1 MDRDYCISRNGT
13 CIRTL
18 VGCIDYRCGFDCDE
32 RCSNE
37 EQEEGER
44 VSNSDHHSNEMQL
57 LRGAVKPTAITGLI
71 SIIVS
76 AILAGLPGFYGALLA
91 QFIVVIFFTVT
102 LGVSKISKDLDPLST
117 MGLALF
123 SYTTKLL
130 FVGLFLWAI
139 TNFTERETI
148 NRTSFGIAAI
158 LLTLSWLG
166 GEIAS
171 YMKLRIHL
179 PLPDSSTN
187 KPDSSKEK

>member
-1 MDRDYCISRNGT
+1 MSNSHQP
-13 CIRTL
+13 
-18 VGCIDYRCGFDCDE
+18 
-32 RCSNE
+32 SNE
-37 EQEEGER
+37 AQ
-44 VSNSDHHSNEMQL
+44 ML
-57 LRGAVKPTAITGLI
+57 KGAVKPTAVTGLI
-71 SIIVS
+71 SVIVS
-76 AILAGLPGFYGALLA
+76 AIFAGLPGLYGALLA
-91 QFIVVIFFTVT
+91 QFIVVIFFAVT

-130 FVGLFLWAI
+130 FVGSFLWAI

-179 PLPDSSTN
+179 PLPDNSS
-187 KPDSSKEK
+187 DSTKEK

>member
-1 MDRDYCISRNGT
+1 MSTSNQP
-13 CIRTL
+13 
-18 VGCIDYRCGFDCDE
+18 
-32 RCSNE
+32 SNE
-37 EQEEGER
+37 AQ
-44 VSNSDHHSNEMQL
+44 ML
-57 LRGAVKPTAITGLI
+57 KGAVKPTAATGLI
-71 SIIVS
+71 TVIAS
-76 AILAGLPGFYGALLA
+76 AIFAGLPGLYGALLA
-91 QFIVVIFFTVT
+91 QFIVVIFFAVT

-179 PLPDSSTN
+179 PLPDSST
-187 KPDSSKEK
+187 SKE

>member
-1 MDRDYCISRNGT
+1 M
-13 CIRTL
+13 
-18 VGCIDYRCGFDCDE
+18 
-32 RCSNE
+32 
-37 EQEEGER
+37 
-44 VSNSDHHSNEMQL
+44 SNSREESNEMQL

-71 SIIVS
+71 SVIAS
-76 AILAGLPGFYGALLA
+76 AIFAGLPGFYGALLA

-102 LGVSKISKDLDPLST
+102 LGVSKLSKDLDPLST

-130 FVGLFLWAI
+130 FVGLFLFAI

-148 NRTSFGIAAI
+148 NRTSFGVAAI
-158 LLTLSWLG
+158 LLTISWLG

-179 PLPDSSTN
+179 PLPDSSTSN
-187 KPDSSKEK
+187 TSKEK

>member
-1 MDRDYCISRNGT
+1 MSTSSNSNYS
-13 CIRTL
+13 
-18 VGCIDYRCGFDCDE
+18 
-32 RCSNE
+32 SNE
-37 EQEEGER
+37 A
-44 VSNSDHHSNEMQL
+44 QL
-57 LRGAVKPTAITGLI
+57 LKGAVKPTAITGLI
-71 SIIVS
+71 SVIIS
-76 AILAGLPGFYGALLA
+76 AVFAGLPGLYGALLA
-91 QFIVVIFFTVT
+91 QFIVVIFFAVT

-148 NRTSFGIAAI
+148 NRTSFGVAAI

-179 PLPDSSTN
+179 PLPEI
-187 KPDSSKEK
+187 SKDPSEEK

>member
-1 MDRDYCISRNGT
+1 M
-13 CIRTL
+13 
-18 VGCIDYRCGFDCDE
+18 
-32 RCSNE
+32 
-37 EQEEGER
+37 
-44 VSNSDHHSNEMQL
+44 SNSQEQSNEMQL
-57 LRGAVKPTAITGLI
+57 LRGAVKPTVITGLI
-71 SIIVS
+71 SVIVS
-76 AILAGLPGFYGALLA
+76 GIFAGLPGLYGALLA
-91 QFIVVIFFTVT
+91 QFIVVIFFAVT

-130 FVGLFLWAI
+130 FVGVFLWAI

-148 NRTSFGIAAI
+148 NRTSFGVAAI

-179 PLPDSSTN
+179 PLPDSSPSN
-187 KPDSSKEK
+187 SDSSKEK

>member
-1 MDRDYCISRNGT
+1 M
-13 CIRTL
+13 
-18 VGCIDYRCGFDCDE
+18 
-32 RCSNE
+32 
-37 EQEEGER
+37 
-44 VSNSDHHSNEMQL
+44 SNSDQHSNEMQL

-91 QFIVVIFFTVT
+91 QFIVVIFFAVT

-179 PLPDSSTN
+179 PLPDSSTSN
-187 KPDSSKEK
+187 TSKEK

>member
-1 MDRDYCISRNGT
+1 M
-13 CIRTL
+13 
-18 VGCIDYRCGFDCDE
+18 
-32 RCSNE
+32 
-37 EQEEGER
+37 
-44 VSNSDHHSNEMQL
+44 SNSQEQSNEMQL

-71 SIIVS
+71 SVITS

-130 FVGLFLWAI
+130 LVGLFLFAI

-148 NRTSFGIAAI
+148 NRTSFGVAAI

-166 GEIAS
+166 EEIAS
-171 YMKLRIHL
+171 YMKLLIHL
-179 PLPDSSTN
+179 PLPDSSAGN
-187 KPDSSKEK
+187 SDVSKER

>member
-1 MDRDYCISRNGT
+1 MST
-13 CIRTL
+13 SSQP
-18 VGCIDYRCGFDCDE
+18 
-32 RCSNE
+32 SNE
-37 EQEEGER
+37 AQ
-44 VSNSDHHSNEMQL
+44 ML
-57 LRGAVKPTAITGLI
+57 KGAVKPTAITGLI
-71 SIIVS
+71 TVILS
-76 AILAGLPGFYGALLA
+76 AIVVGLPGLYGALLA
-91 QFIVVIFFTVT
+91 QFIVVIFFAVT

-123 SYTTKLL
+123 SYTTKLI

-148 NRTSFGIAAI
+148 NRTSFGVAAI

-179 PLPDSSTN
+179 PLPDSSTSR
-187 KPDSSKEK
+187 DSSTTKEK

>member
-1 MDRDYCISRNGT
+1 MSD
-13 CIRTL
+13 L
-18 VGCIDYRCGFDCDE
+18 H
-32 RCSNE
+32 
-37 EQEEGER
+37 EQ
-44 VSNSDHHSNEMQL
+44 SNEMHL
-57 LRGAVKPTAITGLI
+57 LRGAFKPTAIAGLI
-71 SIIVS
+71 SVIVS
-76 AILAGLPGFYGALLA
+76 AFFAGLPGLYGALLA
-91 QFIVVIFFTVT
+91 QFIVVIFFAVT

-139 TNFTERETI
+139 TNFTERESI
-148 NRTSFGIAAI
+148 NRTSFGVAAI

-179 PLPDSSTN
+179 PLPDSSTGN
-187 KPDSSKEK
+187 SDSSKEK

>member
-1 MDRDYCISRNGT
+1 MSSSR
-13 CIRTL
+13 
-18 VGCIDYRCGFDCDE
+18 
-32 RCSNE
+32 E
-37 EQEEGER
+37 E
-44 VSNSDHHSNEMQL
+44 SNEMQL

-71 SIIVS
+71 SVIAS
-76 AILAGLPGFYGALLA
+76 AIFAGLPGFYGALLA

-102 LGVSKISKDLDPLST
+102 LGVSKLSKDLDPLST

-130 FVGLFLWAI
+130 FVALFLFAI

-148 NRTSFGIAAI
+148 NRTSFGVAAI
-158 LLTLSWLG
+158 LLTISWLG

-179 PLPDSSTN
+179 PLPDSSTSN
-187 KPDSSKEK
+187 TSKEK

>member
-1 MDRDYCISRNGT
+1 MSNSNQP
-13 CIRTL
+13 
-18 VGCIDYRCGFDCDE
+18 
-32 RCSNE
+32 SNE
-37 EQEEGER
+37 AQ
-44 VSNSDHHSNEMQL
+44 ML
-57 LRGAVKPTAITGLI
+57 KGAVKPTAVTGLI
-71 SIIVS
+71 SVIVS
-76 AILAGLPGFYGALLA
+76 AIFAGLPGLYGALLA
-91 QFIVVIFFTVT
+91 QFIVVIFFAVT

-130 FVGLFLWAI
+130 FVGIFLWAI

-179 PLPDSSTN
+179 PLPDSSTGN
-187 KPDSSKEK
+187 SDSSKEK

>member
-1 MDRDYCISRNGT
+1 MST
-13 CIRTL
+13 
-18 VGCIDYRCGFDCDE
+18 
-32 RCSNE
+32 
-37 EQEEGER
+37 
-44 VSNSDHHSNEMQL
+44 SDQQSYEMQL
-57 LRGAVKPTAITGLI
+57 LRGAVEPTAITGLI

-76 AILAGLPGFYGALLA
+76 ALFAGMPGFYGALLA
-91 QFIVVIFFTVT
+91 QFIVVIFFAVT
-102 LGVSKISKDLDPLST
+102 LGVSKLSKDLDPLST

-139 TNFTERETI
+139 TNFTERDTF
-148 NRTSFGIAAI
+148 NRTSFGVAAI

-179 PLPDSSTN
+179 PLPDSSTSN
-187 KPDSSKEK
+187 SDSSNSDSSKEQQ

>member
-1 MDRDYCISRNGT
+1 MSKSTNP
-13 CIRTL
+13 
-18 VGCIDYRCGFDCDE
+18 
-32 RCSNE
+32 SNE
-37 EQEEGER
+37 A
-44 VSNSDHHSNEMQL
+44 QL
-57 LRGAVKPTAITGLI
+57 LKGAVKPTAITGLI
-71 SIIVS
+71 SVIVS
-76 AILAGLPGFYGALLA
+76 AIFAGLPGLYGALLA
-91 QFIVVIFFTVT
+91 QFIVVIFFAVT

-158 LLTLSWLG
+158 VLTLSWLG

-179 PLPDSSTN
+179 PLPDSAT
-187 KPDSSKEK
+187 SKEK

>member
-1 MDRDYCISRNGT
+1 M
-13 CIRTL
+13 
-18 VGCIDYRCGFDCDE
+18 
-32 RCSNE
+32 
-37 EQEEGER
+37 
-44 VSNSDHHSNEMQL
+44 SNSQEQSNEMQL
-57 LRGAVKPTAITGLI
+57 LRGAVKPTVFTGLI
-71 SIIVS
+71 SVIVS
-76 AILAGLPGFYGALLA
+76 GIFAGLPGLYGALLA
-91 QFIVVIFFTVT
+91 QFIVVIFFAVT

-130 FVGLFLWAI
+130 FVGVFLWAI

-148 NRTSFGIAAI
+148 NRTSFGVAAI

-179 PLPDSSTN
+179 PLPDSSPSN
-187 KPDSSKEK
+187 SDSSKEK

>member
-1 MDRDYCISRNGT
+1 
-13 CIRTL
+13 
-18 VGCIDYRCGFDCDE
+18 VGCINYRFGFSSNQYCGYE
-32 RCSNE
+32 KQKEGRCMSNSNQPSNE
-37 EQEEGER
+37 A
-44 VSNSDHHSNEMQL
+44 QL
-57 LRGAVKPTAITGLI
+57 LKGAVKPSAITGLI
-71 SIIVS
+71 TVIVS
-76 AILAGLPGFYGALLA
+76 AIFAGLPGFYGALLA

-179 PLPDSSTN
+179 PLPDSST
-187 KPDSSKEK
+187 SKEK

>member
-1 MDRDYCISRNGT
+1 MNNSQ
-13 CIRTL
+13 
-18 VGCIDYRCGFDCDE
+18 
-32 RCSNE
+32 
-37 EQEEGER
+37 EQ
-44 VSNSDHHSNEMQL
+44 SNEMQL

-71 SIIVS
+71 SVIVS
-76 AILAGLPGFYGALLA
+76 AIFAGLPGLYGALLA
-91 QFIVVIFFTVT
+91 QFIVVIFFAVT

-130 FVGLFLWAI
+130 FVGVFLWAI

-148 NRTSFGIAAI
+148 NRTSFGVAAI

-179 PLPDSSTN
+179 PLPGSSPSN
-187 KPDSSKEK
+187 SDSSKEK

>member
-1 MDRDYCISRNGT
+1 M
-13 CIRTL
+13 
-18 VGCIDYRCGFDCDE
+18 
-32 RCSNE
+32 
-37 EQEEGER
+37 
-44 VSNSDHHSNEMQL
+44 SNSQEQSNEMQL

-71 SIIVS
+71 SVIIS
-76 AILAGLPGFYGALLA
+76 AIIAGLPGLYGALLA
-91 QFIVVIFFTVT
+91 QFIVVIFFAVT
-102 LGVSKISKDLDPLST
+102 LGVSKLSKDLDPLST

-130 FVGLFLWAI
+130 FVGLFLFAI

-148 NRTSFGIAAI
+148 NRTSFGVAAI

-179 PLPDSSTN
+179 PLPDSSPDSSN
-187 KPDSSKEK
+187 SDSSKEK

>member
-1 MDRDYCISRNGT
+1 M
-13 CIRTL
+13 
-18 VGCIDYRCGFDCDE
+18 
-32 RCSNE
+32 
-37 EQEEGER
+37 
-44 VSNSDHHSNEMQL
+44 SNSQEQSNEMQL
-57 LRGAVKPTAITGLI
+57 LRGAVKPTAIIGLLSVI
-71 SIIVS
+71 AS

-102 LGVSKISKDLDPLST
+102 LGVSKLSKDLDPLST

-130 FVGLFLWAI
+130 FVGLFLFAI

-148 NRTSFGIAAI
+148 NRTSFGVAAI
-158 LLTLSWLG
+158 LLTISWLG

-179 PLPDSSTN
+179 PLPESSTGN
-187 KPDSSKEK
+187 SDSSKEK